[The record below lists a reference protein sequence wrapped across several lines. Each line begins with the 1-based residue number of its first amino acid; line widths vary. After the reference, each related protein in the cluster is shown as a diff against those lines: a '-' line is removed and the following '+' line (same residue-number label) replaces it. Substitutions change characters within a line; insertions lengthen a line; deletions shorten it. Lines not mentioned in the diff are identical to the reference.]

1 MPLEMNSTSLSAGKI
16 SYPGENKGVYF
27 ILGLSKKEKLLC
39 APAYR
44 VLS

>member
-1 MPLEMNSTSLSAGKI
+1 MNSTSLSAGKI
-16 SYPGENKGVYF
+16 SYTPLFLPGYF